1 MGKLIKEA
9 YHKMAG
15 KKKEDGKEYN
25 GWGGARPNSG
35 RKKTASDRQKRS
47 IWSTKEE
54 YEEVKK
60 FLADLR
66 AKNDSKQGE

>member
-35 RKKTASDRQKRS
+35 KKKGDRKRRS
-47 IWSTKEE
+47 IWASDEE
-54 YEEVKK
+54 FEKIK
-60 FLADLR
+60 AFISGLR
-66 AKNDSKQGE
+66 ENNYSKQGEQ